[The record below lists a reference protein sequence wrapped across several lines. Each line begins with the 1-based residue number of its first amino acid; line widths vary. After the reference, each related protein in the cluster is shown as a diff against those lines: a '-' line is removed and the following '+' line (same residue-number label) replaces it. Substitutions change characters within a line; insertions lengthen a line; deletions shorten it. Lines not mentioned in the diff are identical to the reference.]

1 MTQNIPSL
9 EEFLAAP
16 TEQVAQVA
24 PTSMI
29 YWVGGSRRS
38 AALAGIATGG
48 QEYAKWSLEHLIRSV
63 NLIFDHG
70 VQDLI
75 MPMLS
80 PNNFGE
86 KTPDYEEHLW
96 YWLTQV
102 LAGPK
107 AIARYRDF
115 GWRMRFIY
123 EEHLPEIQETNAR
136 LRADQMPPGTP
147 TFWAIVVPKA
157 NLSLRWMLDKLSEAK
172 TKIKTTEEAIRF
184 LYGEDI
190 TPATLCLGFGK
201 IVVSPYALPPFLL
214 GVLNCYWS
222 QRPGWDGLTQDLLR
236 TVFYDYAYLRS
247 TWRQDKTG
255 RAEQSLRHRA
265 AWEEGPVI
273 GVGMHL
279 GPFWYPVSTPDPTL
293 ENASPPSQN
302 DSDPQSQG

>member
-1 MTQNIPSL
+1 MTQDVPSL

-16 TEQVAQVA
+16 TEQVAKVA

-38 AALAGIATGG
+38 AALAGIPTGG
-48 QEYAKWSLEHLIRSV
+48 QEYARWSIEHLIRSV
-63 NLIFDHG
+63 NLIFAHG
-70 VQDLI
+70 VRDLI

-86 KTPDYEEHLW
+86 KTGDYQEHLW

-107 AIARYRDF
+107 AAARYQEA
-115 GWRMRFIY
+115 GWRMRFVY
-123 EEHLPEIQETNAR
+123 EESLPKVIRETNER
-136 LRADQMPPGTP
+136 LREDQMPPGTP
-147 TFWAIVVPKA
+147 TFWSIVVPKA
-157 NLSLRWMLDKLSEAK
+157 NFSLQWML
-172 TKIKTTEEAIRF
+172 TKFATLETTPKTTEEAIRA

-201 IVVSPYALPPFLL
+201 LVVSPYALPPFLF

-222 QRPGWDGLTQDLLR
+222 QRPGWDALTQDMLR
-236 TVFYDYAYLRS
+236 KVFYDYAYLRP
-247 TWRQDKTG
+247 TWRKDKTG
-255 RAEQSLRHRA
+255 RAEQALKHRA

-273 GVGMHL
+273 GVGTHL
-279 GPFWYPVSTPDPTL
+279 GPFWYPAPTPDLTA
-293 ENASPPSQN
+293 ET
-302 DSDPQSQG
+302 DSES